1 MLEKIQA
8 WDEKILLKLTHKR
21 TSFLNKMMILITT
34 VGNHG
39 YIWFVFTM
47 PFLLMNKWRLTGFTI
62 LLAMCFTW
70 LGGEVT
76 IKHIVGRIRPCN
88 KSFEE
93 YLLIEN
99 PPHYSFPSGH
109 SSSSFAVSVVMLFMC
124 QQLFIP
130 VLIFA
135 ALMAFSRMYL
145 LVHYPTDVMAG
156 AVFGIICGGIAVPLS
171 AYIPFFDF
179 QF

>member
-1 MLEKIQA
+1 MFEKIQA
-8 WDEKILLKLTHKR
+8 WDEKILLKLAHKR
-21 TSFLNKMMILITT
+21 TNFLNKLMIFITT

-39 YIWFVFTM
+39 YIWFVFSL
-47 PFLLMNKWRLTGFTI
+47 PFLLMNRWRLTGFTI

-76 IKHIVGRIRPCN
+76 IKHIVGRVRPCN

-109 SSSSFAVSVVMLFMC
+109 SSSSFAVSIVMLFMC

-130 VLIFA
+130 VFIFA
-135 ALMAFSRMYL
+135 ALMAFSRIYL

-156 AVFGIICGGIAVPLS
+156 AVFGVICGWIAVPLS

-179 QF
+179 RF